1 MTSLI
6 LRTTARYLLPI
17 LLMFSIF
24 VLLRG
29 HSKPGGGFI
38 GGLVAAVAYVLYAI
52 AYDAAATRRVLP
64 VEPRL
69 LIGVG
74 LLVVVGSGMIGML
87 GSEPFLSGQWE
98 QVTLPGLG
106 MVELGTPVLF
116 DIGVYLVVFGVTLS
130 TILALAEE

>member
-17 LLMFSIF
+17 LLMFSVF

-52 AYDAAATRRVLP
+52 AYDAAETRRVLP

-74 LLVVVGSGMIGML
+74 LLVVVGSGMMGML
-87 GSEPFLSGQWE
+87 GNEPFLSGQWGH
-98 QVTLPGLG
+98 VSVPGLG
-106 MVELGTPVLF
+106 TVELGTPVLF
-116 DIGVYLVVFGVTLS
+116 DTGVYLVVFGVTLS
-130 TILALAEE
+130 IILALAEE